1 MAVVLAVLC
10 GLAAAYCLLRCV
22 LPRWRAADH
31 GIGVDAWHVVMGAGM
46 VLMFLDLMGRSAS
59 VLFAA
64 GALWC
69 LGALVRRHATAA
81 HARLGVALA
90 LMALMLLPSP
100 ATAATA
106 ATPHGHGMAVGPS
119 AFLVA
124 GAVAVGV
131 AAVSAGRTVP
141 AGDVRGRLGLCCE
154 VVMAVAMGWMAATA
168 LG

>member
-22 LPRWRAADH
+22 LPRWRPADH
-31 GIGVDAWHVVMGAGM
+31 GMGVDAWHVVMGAGM
-46 VLMFLDLMGRSAS
+46 VLMFLGLIGRSAA

-69 LGALVRRHATAA
+69 LWALVRRHATAA
-81 HARLGVALA
+81 HARLGVALG
-90 LMALMLLPSP
+90 LMALMLLPTP
-100 ATAATA
+100 AGA
-106 ATPHGHGMAVGPS
+106 ATPHGHGMAMGPS

-141 AGDVRGRLGLCCE
+141 AADVRGRLGLCCE